1 MTCETTQFAVVLIA
15 LLSCALAAGCRP
27 GGAGRPLTVVVSGD
41 TAGWIVPCGCT
52 SNQSGG
58 LPRRASLVEGLRGS
72 ASVILAD
79 VGGAPQG
86 TSPYDRAKFEAIAR
100 GELLMGIAAHNIGAS
115 EAKLGLAELRRLA
128 VKLGFPWLSANVRD
142 RADQFVGEPVRICSA
157 GGRRV
162 ALVGVLSERYATREL
177 RVAPPRRAV
186 IEALLRVDRQYDSA
200 IVLAYLPEDELR
212 RLAEALPEVDVVL
225 GGPTGQPIAP
235 KRLGPT
241 LLASATSKGKFVV
254 ELDAPPVN
262 STERWTGRIVELDG
276 RFADDPRQTAN
287 LKEFRSDLAGWD
299 FSPGQTSFA
308 EPLPAG
314 LPKGYAVAGT
324 ESCRRCHAADGETW
338 QKSKHAGAWKS
349 LAASGAEVDPECQR
363 CHTTG
368 YGLPGGFASVRRSK
382 ALVDVG
388 CESCHGP
395 SQGHAADPAVHTIH
409 FRQAKDQCQGCH
421 DRENS
426 PKFAYDEY
434 WRKIQHGQKVTGGN
448 R

>member
-1 MTCETTQFAVVLIA
+1 VLIVIG
-15 LLSCALAAGCRP
+15 LLGCALAVGCRP
-27 GGAGRPLTVVVSGD
+27 GGSGRPLTVVVSGD
-41 TAGWIVPCGCT
+41 TAGRIVPCGCA

-58 LPRRASLVEGLRGS
+58 LPRRASLVDGLGGS
-72 ASVILAD
+72 AEVILAD
-79 VGGAPQG
+79 AGDAPQG

-100 GELLMGIAAHNIGAS
+100 GELLMGVAAHNIGAS
-115 EAKLGLAELRRLA
+115 EARLGPAELSRLGA
-128 VKLGFPWLSANVRD
+128 TLGFPWLSANVRD
-142 RADQFVGEPVRICSA
+142 RADQLVGEPVRIRSA

-162 ALVGVLSERYATREL
+162 ALVGVLAERYATQEL
-177 RVAPPRRAV
+177 QVTQPRRAV
-186 IEALLRVDRQYDSA
+186 IEALLRVDGQYDSA

-212 RLAEALPEVDVVL
+212 QLAEALPEVDVVV

-235 KRLGPT
+235 TRFGPT

-254 ELDAPPVN
+254 VLDAPAVN
-262 STERWTGRIVELDG
+262 SAERWTGRIVELDG

-287 LKEFRSDLAGWD
+287 LEQFRGDLARWD

-308 EPLPAG
+308 QPLPPG

-324 ESCRRCHAADGETW
+324 EACRKCHAGDGEAW

-349 LAASGAEVDPECQR
+349 LAATGAQVDPECQR

-368 YGLPGGFASVRRSK
+368 YGLPGGFASARRSK
-382 ALVDVG
+382 SLVEVG
-388 CESCHGP
+388 CECCHGP
-395 SQGHAADPAVHTIH
+395 SQAHAADPAVRTIH
-409 FRQAKDQCQGCH
+409 FGQAKNQCRGCH

-426 PKFAYDEY
+426 PKFVYDEY
-434 WRKIQHGQKVTGGN
+434 WRKTQHGQKVTGGN